1 MDNLTKNPG
10 LILIAEEISLNLNY
24 SQILKCS
31 EVNEF
36 WKKIQNRPHFWLQK
50 CAQNPEFKNKS
61 AWKKLIQLASPTDHT
76 KEDNI
81 YHKYTGLEKKLTSCL
96 KWSVDIKP
104 KVSYFTRKEITI
116 YNCPILWF
124 LQNCGEDSMC
134 AEIIQK
140 LVPLVEIINK
150 NPHFVDMKHL
160 SLKEYLLYSPYNMIS
175 RMTAIEIA
183 RRKGFMDIVKI
194 LEEAMK

>member
-1 MDNLTKNPG
+1 MDNLTQNPG
-10 LILIAEEISLNLNY
+10 LTHIAEVIFLNLNY
-24 SQILKCS
+24 SHILECS
-31 EVNEF
+31 HVHES
-36 WKKIQNRPHFWLQK
+36 WKKIQNRPNFWLQK

-116 YNCPILWF
+116 YNCPILWI
-124 LQNCGEDSMC
+124 LQNCGEDSMS

-140 LVPLVEIINK
+140 LVPLVENLNK
-150 NPHFVDMKHL
+150 NSHCDMMRSEKL
-160 SLKEYLLYSPYNMIS
+160 
-175 RMTAIEIA
+175 IEIA
-183 RRKGFMDIVKI
+183 RRKRFVDTVKI
-194 LEEAMK
+194 LEDAIKKIPKLF

>member
-10 LILIAEEISLNLNY
+10 LIYIAEEIFLNLNY

-61 AWKKLIQLASPTDHT
+61 AWKKLIQLTSPTDQT

-81 YHKYTGLEKKLTSCL
+81 YHKYTVLEKNLTSYL
-96 KWSVDIKP
+96 KYKSI
-104 KVSYFTRKEITI
+104 SFFTI
-116 YNCPILWF
+116 YHSNCPIFWL
-124 LQNCGEDSMC
+124 LNNYGEDPMW

-140 LVPLVEIINK
+140 LIPLVEIINK
-150 NPHFVDMKHL
+150 NPHFVDMKHP

-183 RRKGFMDIVKI
+183 RRKGFMDMVKI
-194 LEEAMK
+194 LEDAMK

>member
-1 MDNLTKNPG
+1 MDNLTQNPG
-10 LILIAEEISLNLNY
+10 LTHIAEVIFLNLNY
-24 SQILKCS
+24 SHILECS
-31 EVNEF
+31 HVHES
-36 WKKIQNRPHFWLQK
+36 WKKIQNRPNFWLQK

-61 AWKKLIQLASPTDHT
+61 AWKKLIQLTSPTDQT

-81 YHKYTGLEKKLTSCL
+81 YHKYTVLEKNLTSYL
-96 KWSVDIKP
+96 KYKSF
-104 KVSYFTRKEITI
+104 SFFTI
-116 YNCPILWF
+116 YHSNCPIFWL
-124 LQNCGEDSMC
+124 LKNYGEDPMW

-183 RRKGFMDIVKI
+183 RRKGFMDIAKI
-194 LEEAMK
+194 LEDEMK

>member
-1 MDNLTKNPG
+1 MDNLTQNPG
-10 LILIAEEISLNLNY
+10 LTHIAEVIFLNLNY
-24 SQILKCS
+24 SHILECS
-31 EVNEF
+31 HVHES
-36 WKKIQNRPHFWLQK
+36 WKKIQNRPNFWLQK

-61 AWKKLIQLASPTDHT
+61 AWKKLIQLQT
-76 KEDNI
+76 KEDNN
-81 YHKYTGLEKKLTSCL
+81 YHKYAVLEKSLTSYL
-96 KWSVDIKP
+96 KYKSI
-104 KVSYFTRKEITI
+104 SFFTI
-116 YNCPILWF
+116 YHSNCPIFWL
-124 LQNCGEDSMC
+124 LNNYGEDPMW

-140 LVPLVEIINK
+140 LIPLVEIINK